1 MQASARPQITS
12 NDPLGGDE
20 DQRAAAY
27 STCLAYFGS
36 YEVLGDVIVHRIDA
50 SLFPNWTGT
59 VHERL
64 FTCRGNELVLRTPP
78 SENSG
83 VTVVNET
90 SWKRDVPGQDS

>member
-1 MQASARPQITS
+1 MAAGCRRPPPKQRSAWR
-12 NDPLGGDE
+12 DE
-20 DQRAAAY
+20 QRAAAY
-27 STCLAYFGS
+27 STCFADFGS
-36 YEVLGDVIVHRIDA
+36 YEVLGDVQRIDA

-64 FTCRGNELVLRTPP
+64 FTCRGNELVLRTTP

-90 SWKRDVPGQDS
+90 SWKREVPGQDS

>member
-1 MQASARPQITS
+1 MRTKEPLPIPPASPISAATKYWATS
-12 NDPLGGDE
+12 LFIG
-20 DQRAAAY
+20 
-27 STCLAYFGS
+27 
-36 YEVLGDVIVHRIDA
+36 IDA
-50 SLFPNWTGT
+50 SHFPNWTGT